1 MENLRHICIFLCMI
15 LTFTLNGCS
24 IKKEPISKSSF
35 FMGTIVNITLYD
47 KFDEGIIDKAFNKI
61 SEIESLLSL
70 NIQNSEIN
78 KRKVWYRTSKGYQN
92 HLWHNRKITR
102 IL

>member
-47 KFDEGIIDKAFNKI
+47 KFDE
-61 SEIESLLSL
+61 
-70 NIQNSEIN
+70 
-78 KRKVWYRTSKGYQN
+78 
-92 HLWHNRKITR
+92 
-102 IL
+102 

>member
-1 MENLRHICIFLCMI
+1 MENLRHICIFLCMV

-47 KFDEGIIDKAFNKI
+47 KFDEGIIDKVFNKI

-78 KRKVWYRTSKGYQN
+78 KINEKSGIEPVKVTQTTFDIIEKS
-92 HLWHNRKITR
+92 L
-102 IL
+102 